1 MLRRKKMKE
10 KQDESRSDGSKNREK
25 CCRVESVISIDDR
38 GQMVLPKEI
47 RENADIHP
55 GNKFAVISWEKNGH
69 VLCISLMRVEQLT
82 DSLLS
87 VFIPLIE
94 EFEGNTEEK
103 GGKNE
108 GQ

>member
-1 MLRRKKMKE
+1 MKE
-10 KQDESRSDGSKNREK
+10 KQDGSDADGSKIREK
-25 CCRVESVISIDDR
+25 CCKVESVISIDER

-47 RENADIHP
+47 RENADIRP

-82 DSLLS
+82 ESLRS

-94 EFEGNTEEK
+94 EFEGNTEKK
-103 GGKNE
+103 GEKNE